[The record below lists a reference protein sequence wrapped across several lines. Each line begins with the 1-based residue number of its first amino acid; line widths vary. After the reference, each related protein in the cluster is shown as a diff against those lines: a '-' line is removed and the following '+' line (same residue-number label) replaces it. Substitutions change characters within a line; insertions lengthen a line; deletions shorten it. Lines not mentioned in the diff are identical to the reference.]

1 MTEEQLKS
9 ILEELEN
16 AIYEVNNRIDEIR
29 DLNKELSMRS
39 HTLDAQECLKDE
51 MFFLNNLN
59 RKLDK
64 IR

>member
-39 HTLDAQECLKDE
+39 HTLDAQECLKD
-51 MFFLNNLN
+51 
-59 RKLDK
+59 
-64 IR
+64 

>member
-1 MTEEQLKS
+1 
-9 ILEELEN
+9 
-16 AIYEVNNRIDEIR
+16 
-29 DLNKELSMRS
+29 MRS

-64 IR
+64 IRCLIELLILKLLNHTKKIM